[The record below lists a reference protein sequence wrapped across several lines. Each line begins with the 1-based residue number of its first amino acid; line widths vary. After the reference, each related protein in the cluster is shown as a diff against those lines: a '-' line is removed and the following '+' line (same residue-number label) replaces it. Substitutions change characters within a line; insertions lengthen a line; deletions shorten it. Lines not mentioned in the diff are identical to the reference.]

1 MNKTKITFTTREIL
15 SIIKLTADLYNNRTV
30 SRERY
35 EHVCEILNRCD
46 FMSFKR
52 LCELTVIA
60 VETIEGQPVYEYL
73 LDRFNRN
80 DKMSYIVRHL
90 YD

>member
-1 MNKTKITFTTREIL
+1 MNNKITFTTREIL

-30 SRERY
+30 THARY
-35 EHVCEILNRCD
+35 NHVCEILDRCE

-52 LCELTVIA
+52 LCELVVIA
-60 VETIEGQPVYEYL
+60 CDTIEGQPVYDYL

-80 DKMSYIVRHL
+80 DKMGYIVRHL